1 MTKNRCIVQAIPEQR
16 MVPGEKAAH
25 PGDEQVLLVPEA
37 AHPEDLL
44 GGAPPDTEPREPEAL
59 RQGEAAIMADQ
70 AMDGGTER
78 ESGGRKMILK
88 SLPLAVCF

>member
-1 MTKNRCIVQAIPEQR
+1 

-44 GGAPPDTEPREPEAL
+44 RGAPPDTEPREPEAL
-59 RQGEAAIMADQ
+59 RQGEAAA
-70 AMDGGTER
+70 
-78 ESGGRKMILK
+78 
-88 SLPLAVCF
+88 SLCWWSRMTRYGFWRDLY